1 MRLIFIRHGEP
12 DYKTDTLT
20 ENGKKEAAAL
30 AARTRSWDVD
40 AFYCSPLVRARQTA
54 QPTLDA
60 LHATATVYPWLQE
73 FYVPIVD
80 PLTKEP
86 HCPWDLMP
94 QYFTAD
100 PQLYDREEWVHAA
113 LYRDT
118 PELAARWEEVKAGL
132 DGILKGYG
140 YTRTGLY
147 YQFEEPDGSVLPAEV
162 GDLQLHGTKNY
173 EVRDADD
180 EKTVVLFC
188 HFGVTCVCL
197 AYLLGISP
205 VVLWQG
211 TCIPTTG
218 VTIVNAEKRL
228 HNASFFR
235 VQALGDCS
243 HLLAAGVPLSG
254 YASFAQL
261 FQK

>member
-12 DYKTDTLT
+12 DYTTDTLT

-30 AARTRSWDVD
+30 ARRTRRWDVD
-40 AFYCSPLVRARQTA
+40 EFYASPLGRAQETA
-54 QPTLDA
+54 APTLEA
-60 LHATATVYPWLQE
+60 LHRTATTCSWLQE
-73 FYVPIVD
+73 FNFPIRD
-80 PLTKEP
+80 PLTGAD

-100 PQLYDREEWVHAA
+100 PMLYDREEWVHAA
-113 LYRDT
+113 LYRDN
-118 PELAARWEEVKAGL
+118 PEIASRWEEVKAGL
-132 DGILKGYG
+132 DEILAKYG

-147 YQFEEPDGSVLPAEV
+147 YQFAEPDGSVLPAEAK
-162 GDLQLHGTKNY
+162 DLQLHGTRNY
-173 EVRDADD
+173 VVRDADD

-188 HFGVTCVCL
+188 HLGVTCVCL

-211 TCIPTTG
+211 TCIPPTG

-243 HLLAAGVPLSG
+243 HLLAAGVPISG
-254 YASFAQL
+254 YASFAPL

>member
-1 MRLIFIRHGEP
+1 MLDLDQNGSIRELYEVYDRQNALLSDTSSLIS
-12 DYKTDTLT
+12 LT
-20 ENGKKEAAAL
+20 VEDSSSQYEAKQPLYRVLSGGMWLAVILMAAGSFL
-30 AARTRSWDVD
+30 LTGLLSG
-40 AFYCSPLVRARQTA
+40 S
-54 QPTLDA
+54 
-60 LHATATVYPWLQE
+60 
-73 FYVPIVD
+73 IVD

-162 GDLQLHGTKNY
+162 GDLHNML
-173 EVRDADD
+173 ERARCVRCQFPQQRA
-180 EKTVVLFC
+180 V
-188 HFGVTCVCL
+188 
-197 AYLLGISP
+197 GI
-205 VVLWQG
+205 
-211 TCIPTTG
+211 
-218 VTIVNAEKRL
+218 
-228 HNASFFR
+228 
-235 VQALGDCS
+235 
-243 HLLAAGVPLSG
+243 
-254 YASFAQL
+254 AQL
-261 FQK
+261 EQ